1 LTYSKKGSLLSGL
14 CVTDLSIMKLHPG
27 TPLVRKLVND
37 VLTIVALADDVMG
50 S

>member
-1 LTYSKKGSLLSGL
+1 
-14 CVTDLSIMKLHPG
+14 VTDLSIMKLHPG

-37 VLTIVALADDVMG
+37 VLIVALADDVMG